1 MSLLR
6 QIQNDAVNSNVK
18 LSDLLRKCKILAYR
32 LGNDD
37 FKSWVENELNGYPKD
52 IEVLPDYRVLKN
64 VNSKGHFSGAFGS
77 GLRNADMPIFNLSEE
92 LQESLSKACFY
103 SPIAT
108 LENLASSD
116 SSVLTQD
123 WKPIIIA
130 HYGAEMYEGYVCMQA
145 WKVIPTSC
153 VIGIVDTVKTK
164 ILNFVLEI
172 EVINKDAGDMEMN
185 SNPIPQDKVSQIFNI
200 EIKGDVGNLAS
211 GNYQSTVN
219 QKFSNGSV
227 PQEFLELLTKLK
239 DSNIED
245 EIALEVAN
253 KLEVLGASVG
263 TSEYKNLYSELMGF
277 VSNHVTVL
285 GFLAP
290 YIPMLTSYLN

>member
-1 MSLLR
+1 MK
-6 QIQNDAVNSNVK
+6 V
-18 LSDLLRKCKILAYR
+18 SDLLRKCKILAYR

-52 IEVLPDYRVLKN
+52 IEV
-64 VNSKGHFSGAFGS
+64 
-77 GLRNADMPIFNLSEE
+77 
-92 LQESLSKACFY
+92 
-103 SPIAT
+103 
-108 LENLASSD
+108 
-116 SSVLTQD
+116 
-123 WKPIIIA
+123 
-130 HYGAEMYEGYVCMQA
+130 
-145 WKVIPTSC
+145 
-153 VIGIVDTVKTK
+153 
-164 ILNFVLEI
+164 
-172 EVINKDAGDMEMN
+172 EMN

-211 GNYQSTVN
+211 SNYQSTIN

-245 EIALEVAN
+245 EIALKVAN
-253 KLEVLGASVG
+253 KLEILGASVG

-277 VSNHVTVL
+277 VSNHITVL